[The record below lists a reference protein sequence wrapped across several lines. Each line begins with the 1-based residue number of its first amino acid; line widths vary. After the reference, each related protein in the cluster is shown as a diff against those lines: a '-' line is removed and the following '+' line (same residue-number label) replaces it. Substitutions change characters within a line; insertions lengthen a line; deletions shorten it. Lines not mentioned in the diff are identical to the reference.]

1 MKNGRLVAFEII
13 QSIIKDGAYSNIA
26 LEKGIVNAPIKDRA
40 FVSRLVYGVIERKL
54 TLDYIVDK
62 FLTSRTKPK
71 VKLVLYIGIYQIYFM
86 DKVPNAVAVNETVKL
101 ADEIG
106 LSYYKKLINAVLHK
120 AIEFVPKFD
129 NINDLDIKYSCPKHL
144 INMWNKMYGEDT
156 TIKILEAINNR
167 PPIFA
172 IPNKKYVDAE
182 ELQYEL
188 FDAGIDCE
196 VYEDVVKINSSFDL
210 KNSKSFNDGLFYIED
225 FSSYSA
231 AKALNVEEN
240 DIVLDMCAAPGG
252 KSFTMAQN
260 LINGG
265 KLYSFDLYE
274 HKIKL
279 INDTSK
285 RLGLDNVI
293 ISKVNDA
300 TVFDNTIPKA
310 DKILCDVV
318 CSGFGI
324 IRRKPEIRYKNL
336 DELKELPDIQYKI
349 LNTSVNYLKEN
360 GKITY
365 STCTLNKKENE
376 KVINKFLE
384 EHNDF
389 IKIEEKTFIP
399 NINSGDGFYYAIL
412 QRQHERN

>member
-1 MKNGRLVAFEII
+1 MKDGRLVAFEII

-26 LEKGIVNAPIKDRA
+26 VEKGLEKANEKDKA
-40 FVSRLVYGVIERKL
+40 FVSRLVYGVVERKL
-54 TLDYIVDK
+54 TLDFVIDK
-62 FLTSRTKPK
+62 FLTGRTKPK
-71 VKLVLYIGIYQIYFM
+71 VKLVLYIGVYQLLFM

-101 ADEIG
+101 ADEVG
-106 LSYYKKLINAVLHK
+106 LSYYKKLINAVLHNV
-120 AIEFVPKFD
+120 IEFIPEFD
-129 NINDLDIKYSCPKHL
+129 KTENLSVKYSCPTHL
-144 INMWNKMYGEDT
+144 INMWKKMYGEDT
-156 TIKILEAINNR
+156 TLEILNAINNR

-172 IPNKKYVDAE
+172 IPNRKYVDEE

-196 VYEDVVKINSSFDL
+196 VYEDVVKINSSINL
-210 KNSKSFNDGLFYIED
+210 KNNRAFNDGLFYIED

-231 AKALNVEEN
+231 AKELGVKEN
-240 DIVLDMCAAPGG
+240 DVVLDVCAAPGG

-260 LINGG
+260 LING

-279 INDTSK
+279 INDGAE
-285 RLGLDNVI
+285 RLGLDSVI
-293 ISKVNDA
+293 ETSINDA
-300 TVFDNTIPKA
+300 TVFSNDIKKA

-336 DELKELPDIQYKI
+336 DDLKDLPEIQYHI
-349 LNTSVNYLKEN
+349 LSTSSKYLKDN
-360 GKITY
+360 GRLMY

-376 KVINKFLE
+376 KVVARFLE
-384 EHNDF
+384 NNNDF
-389 IKIEEKTFIP
+389 KLIKEKTFIP
-399 NINSGDGFYYAIL
+399 NINSGDGFYFAIL
-412 QRQHERN
+412 EKTNDWY